1 MTSPAIL
8 PTPPPSA
15 VWLLPTGQLSTTSYL
30 LTTPSLIRLTAVRP
44 PLHSLLYPAASSTPQ
59 LLQRSLAIFSSLAT
73 PPPPMPL
80 RPTSLPP
87 PPRPLISTPPLPH
100 QPISSPNSLL

>member
-30 LTTPSLIRLTAVRP
+30 LTTPGLIRLTAVRP
-44 PLHSLLYPAASSTPQ
+44 PLRFSLYPAVFSTPP
-59 LLQRSLAIFSSLAT
+59 LLQRSLAIFSSPAI
-73 PPPPMPL
+73 PPPLMPL
-80 RPTSLPP
+80 RPIFSQ
-87 PPRPLISTPPLPH
+87 PLQV
-100 QPISSPNSLL
+100 QPISSSPTAPV